1 MAIQVYQPP
10 SSIDYS
16 CLVTWLSDTTF
27 EFDGG
32 LWETKAKNR
41 NKGLL
46 ALLSSSR
53 CVEGSYNPNIISYL
67 FIYKLPDGGKNWII
81 TKDKHWKK
89 HPTVFSL
96 ARKRYDLL
104 YLTQTQQFKEILDNV

>member
-1 MAIQVYQPP
+1 MAIQIYQPP
-10 SSIDYS
+10 SSIDYLR
-16 CLVTWLSDTTF
+16 LVTWISDTQF

-32 LWETKAKNR
+32 IWETKPK
-41 NKGLL
+41 NKGKGLI
-46 ALLSSSR
+46 ALIASSR
-53 CVEGSYNPNIISYL
+53 CIKGLTNKNLISYL
-67 FIYKLPDGGKNWII
+67 FIFKLPNGTKDWII

-104 YLTQTQQFKEILDNV
+104 YLTQTQQFKELLNND